1 LNVGECHIEGANQR
15 LIELRQQGCEIRILT
30 NVACYER
37 ARVLKK
43 FKRLGVKNE
52 ASEFI
57 TSRDA
62 AISALSKKT
71 GA

>member
-1 LNVGECHIEGANQR
+1 ML
-15 LIELRQQGCEIRILT
+15 ILT
-30 NVACYER
+30 NAARYER